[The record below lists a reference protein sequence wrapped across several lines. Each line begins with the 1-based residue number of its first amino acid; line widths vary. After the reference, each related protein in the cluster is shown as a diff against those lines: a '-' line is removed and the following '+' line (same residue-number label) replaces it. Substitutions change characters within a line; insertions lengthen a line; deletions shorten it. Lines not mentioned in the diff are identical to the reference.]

1 MKIFSLEWKERVGDG
16 KLVIISITVSGINYH
31 IRFYSSHRHHQS
43 RVAGEARRVT
53 PPRWPLRVALVHRSL
68 SVIYC
73 KGCLVTGPTTWY
85 RDDPWTTWKS
95 AEWFVLTI
103 TDNNVIRVKMLLSYA
118 WFITEAMQVRGQRVS
133 GILGIQEQSP
143 WSYVTFVTVIMV
155 KYIQEVLKMKKRTF
169 WIHYSDATV
178 EYKLNRNS

>member
-53 PPRWPLRVALVHRSL
+53 PPRWPLRVALIHRSL

-103 TDNNVIRVKMLLSYA
+103 T
-118 WFITEAMQVRGQRVS
+118 VRGQRVS

-155 KYIQEVLKMKKRTF
+155 RYIQEVLKMKKTYILNSLQCCNR
-169 WIHYSDATV
+169 WI
-178 EYKLNRNS
+178 

>member
-1 MKIFSLEWKERVGDG
+1 MKIFSLEWKETVGDG

-53 PPRWPLRVALVHRSL
+53 APRWPLRVALIHRSL

-103 TDNNVIRVKMLLSYA
+103 T
-118 WFITEAMQVRGQRVS
+118 VRGQRVS

-155 KYIQEVLKMKKRTF
+155 RYIQEVLKMKKTYILNSLQWCNR
-169 WIHYSDATV
+169 WI
-178 EYKLNRNS
+178 